1 MYFKFRAMINDRDSS
16 VAVLEAQT
24 VLGAAA
30 DGHDSAL
37 LHIDVEAIQN
47 GPVLQLEQSFLGI
60 LFAVAND
67 GRVVG
72 VQKSADRAQGLRGA
86 SQASDDFSAT
96 WNRDSIGKEHG
107 DQVINVDIEENGT
120 ERATLTDPSRNRE

>member
-1 MYFKFRAMINDRDSS
+1 MEGGAEVGVLINDRDSS

-30 DGHDSAL
+30 NGHDSAL

-86 SQASDDFSAT
+86 SQASDDSVQ
-96 WNRDSIGKEHG
+96 RDLEPRQHRKGAWGSSH
-107 DQVINVDIEENGT
+107 QC
-120 ERATLTDPSRNRE
+120 RYRREWD